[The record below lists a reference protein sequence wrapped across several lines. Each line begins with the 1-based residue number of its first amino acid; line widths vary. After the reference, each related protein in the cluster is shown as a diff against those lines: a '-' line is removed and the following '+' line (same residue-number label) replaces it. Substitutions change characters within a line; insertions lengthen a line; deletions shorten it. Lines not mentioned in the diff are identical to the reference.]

1 MTKLQLKGCWLT
13 VRGKPQQIAI
23 IKVPEAEQ
31 QKVFQFLPFE
41 SAGYFD
47 ADTGELS
54 VYFGGI
60 ERAADDPFI
69 LRMGGTEANYSTR
82 NQKGKRFPIG
92 APLSQHFTVVIV
104 MRDDNKPV
112 LYSLQ
117 FQTDPILNAAGEV
130 HVEPKRRVRGAVVVE
145 DELEGMM
152 E

>member
-1 MTKLQLKGCWLT
+1 MVKLQLKNCWLK
-13 VRGKPQQIAI
+13 VRAQPQQIATI
-23 IKVPEAEQ
+23 TVPKEEE

-60 ERAADDPFI
+60 ERKANEPFI
-69 LRMGGTEANYSTR
+69 LKMDGTEANYSTR

-104 MRDDNKPV
+104 MRDDNKPI

-117 FQTDPILNAAGEV
+117 FQTDPILNAAGEP
-130 HVEPKRRVRGAVVVE
+130 HVEPKRRGREVVIVE
-145 DELEGMM
+145 NELEEMM